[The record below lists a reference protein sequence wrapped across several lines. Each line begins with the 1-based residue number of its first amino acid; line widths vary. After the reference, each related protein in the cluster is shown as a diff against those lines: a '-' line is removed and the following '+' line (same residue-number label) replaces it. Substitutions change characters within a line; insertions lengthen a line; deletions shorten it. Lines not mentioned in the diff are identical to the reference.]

1 MTKTQRPIAFVLA
14 ATNHGTMLVNRNDQ
28 KINPQ
33 GGGIGVGFEILRNSS
48 CTQDEVDLALHLL
61 TLRRRHFGDGVFA
74 IDCGANIGT
83 HTVEWARLMHGW
95 GQVLAFEAQERI
107 YYALAGNVTLNN
119 CFNARVVF
127 AAVGQTTGQILV
139 PQPNYLAPGSYG
151 SLEFRSSA
159 STEDIGQP
167 IDYRAEAALSVPLI
181 AMDDLILSRLD
192 LMKLDI
198 EGMEI
203 EALCGADRLIR
214 KHLPIIL
221 VEVIKSDQ
229 VAIRDF
235 LQARGYAVFVTGIN
249 FLAVHTTDPS
259 LEMINDPIQG
269 QETANR

>member
-198 EGMEI
+198 EGDGDRGPVRGRQADPQASSDHPGGGDKI
-203 EALCGADRLIR
+203 RSGCDPGFSAGAWLRGFRDWNQLSGGPHDR
-214 KHLPIIL
+214 P
-221 VEVIKSDQ
+221 VS
-229 VAIRDF
+229 
-235 LQARGYAVFVTGIN
+235 
-249 FLAVHTTDPS
+249 
-259 LEMINDPIQG
+259 
-269 QETANR
+269 